1 MLQVLFLQKFTFVFR
16 RRAGFQNKVADA
28 LSRRSNLLKIL
39 RTEIIEFEVFP
50 DQYAYDVDFG
60 EIWQKCS
67 SSEHC
72 TDFHLHQRY
81 LVKGNLLS
89 VPRSSLRETISFT
102 SAVSL
107 PHPGRDPT
115 LASLS
120 ERFYWPGM
128 RKQVERFVQRCG
140 VFQRA
145 KGHSQ
150 NTGLYTPLTC
160 AR

>member
-107 PHPGRDPT
+107 PIRDVTQHLPLCPSVFIGQACVNRWNDLSNVVVFFSEPRVT
-115 LASLS
+115 LRTL
-120 ERFYWPGM
+120 
-128 RKQVERFVQRCG
+128 VCTL
-140 VFQRA
+140 
-145 KGHSQ
+145 H
-150 NTGLYTPLTC
+150 
-160 AR
+160 